1 MSMAHFQC
9 FYLKEALMKATP
21 ALSERAAPETR
32 FAACG
37 KINRLPRSI
46 LPAHPCA
53 GEGLNFYLP
62 LFIWFFKICQ
72 IFVVILIKSN
82 SIF

>member
-1 MSMAHFQC
+1 MAHFQC

-53 GEGLNFYLP
+53 GGRSEFLPSFIYLVFQYLSNFCRY
-62 LFIWFFKICQ
+62 FDIIQFY
-72 IFVVILIKSN
+72 ILM
-82 SIF
+82 